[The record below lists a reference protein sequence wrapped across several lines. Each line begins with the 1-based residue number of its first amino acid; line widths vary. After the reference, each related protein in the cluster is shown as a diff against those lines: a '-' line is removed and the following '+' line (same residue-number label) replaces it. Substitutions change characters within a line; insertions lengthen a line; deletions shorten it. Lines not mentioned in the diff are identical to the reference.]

1 MMFMHFALLMEMA
14 EIANCSLVFL
24 FPFLHGDITF
34 IGHVSTQVIIA
45 LSDSLAA
52 RCSHITN

>member
-14 EIANCSLVFL
+14 ETANCSLVFL

-34 IGHVSTQVIIA
+34 IW
-45 LSDSLAA
+45 A
-52 RCSHITN
+52 RVHPGNYCTF